1 MMRANDTLA
10 ITKEETGSANKIIQK
25 VKELEE
31 FPM

>member
-1 MMRANDTLA
+1 MMSANDTLA
-10 ITKEETGSANKIIQK
+10 ITKEETWSANMIIQK